1 MTIIIN
7 KSKFFITITGEFY
20 TGGAALIDSFRIY
33 KKANALVNRIGTRD
47 TRQIAN
53 ELGIKIYYEDY
64 DDLLGMYTYRWKQR
78 IIFINNNLDEHMR
91 QMVLAHEIG
100 HDIFHRNL
108 ASNGLKEFELF
119 DMKNTTEYEANIFG
133 SHLLIDNDEVLTLA
147 RDGYDIV
154 QISSML
160 NSHINLLLIKMQEMN
175 KMGHDFNVPYRP
187 EGDFLKKIKV

>member
-1 MTIIIN
+1 M
-7 KSKFFITITGEFY
+7 GVY
-20 TGGAALIDSFRIY
+20 DLIDSLEIF
-33 KKANALVNRIGTRD
+33 KKAEQLIQKAGTNNVMK
-47 TRQIAN
+47 IASY
-53 ELGIKIYYEDY
+53 LGVKLYYGNY
-64 DDLLGMYTYRWKQR
+64 DNLLGMYTYKWKHR
-78 IIFINNNLDEHMR
+78 MIFLNSNLEDYML

-133 SHLLIDNDEVLTLA
+133 SHLLIDNDEVLALA

-175 KMGHDFNVPYRP
+175 KMGYDFNVPYRP
-187 EGDFLKKIKV
+187 ESDFLKKIKV

>member
-1 MTIIIN
+1 M
-7 KSKFFITITGEFY
+7 FI
-20 TGGAALIDSFRIY
+20 GGDALIDSFRIY
-33 KKANALVNRIGTRD
+33 KKANALVKRIGTRD
-47 TRQIAN
+47 TRQIAS
-53 ELGIKIYYEDY
+53 ELGIKIYYESY

-78 IIFINNNLDEHMR
+78 IIFINNNLDDHMR

-119 DMKNTTEYEANIFG
+119 DMKNTTEYEANIFC

-175 KMGHDFNVPYRP
+175 KMGYDFNVPYRP
-187 EGDFLKKIKV
+187 ESDFLKKIKV

>member
-1 MTIIIN
+1 M
-7 KSKFFITITGEFY
+7 
-20 TGGAALIDSFRIY
+20 IDSFRIY
-33 KKANALVNRIGTRD
+33 KKANALVKRIGTRD

-53 ELGIKIYYEDY
+53 ELGIKIYYENY

-78 IIFINNNLDEHMR
+78 IIFINNNLDDHMR

-119 DMKNTTEYEANIFG
+119 DMKNTTEYEANIFC
-133 SHLLIDNDEVLTLA
+133 SHLLIDNDEVLALA

-175 KMGHDFNVPYRP
+175 KMGYDFNVPYRP
-187 EGDFLKKIKV
+187 ESDFLKNIKV

>member
-1 MTIIIN
+1 M
-7 KSKFFITITGEFY
+7 
-20 TGGAALIDSFRIY
+20 IDSFRIY

-53 ELGIKIYYEDY
+53 ELGIKIYYENY

-78 IIFINNNLDEHMR
+78 IIFINNNLDDHMR
-91 QMVLAHEIG
+91 QIVLAHEIG

-119 DMKNTTEYEANIFG
+119 YMKNTTEYEANIFG
-133 SHLLIDNDEVLTLA
+133 SHLLIDNDQVLALA

-175 KMGHDFNVPYRP
+175 KMGYDFNVPYRP
-187 EGDFLKKIKV
+187 EGDFLKKIKI

>member
-1 MTIIIN
+1 M
-7 KSKFFITITGEFY
+7 FI
-20 TGGAALIDSFRIY
+20 GGAALIDSFGIY
-33 KKANALVNRIGTRD
+33 KKANALVKRIGTRD

-53 ELGIKIYYEDY
+53 ELGIKIYYEGY

-78 IIFINNNLDEHMR
+78 MIFINNNLDDHMR

-119 DMKNTTEYEANIFG
+119 DMKNNTEYEANIFG

-175 KMGHDFNVPYRP
+175 KMGYDFNVPYRP

>member
-1 MTIIIN
+1 M
-7 KSKFFITITGEFY
+7 
-20 TGGAALIDSFRIY
+20 GGAALIDSFGIY
-33 KKANALVNRIGTRD
+33 KKATALIKHTGTRD
-47 TRQIAN
+47 ARKIAD
-53 ELGIKIYYEDY
+53 ELGIKIYYENY
-64 DDLLGMYTYRWKQR
+64 DDLLGMYTCRWKQR
-78 IIFINNNLDEHMR
+78 MIFINNNLDDHMR

-108 ASNGLKEFELF
+108 ASHGLKEFELF

-133 SHLLIDNDEVLTLA
+133 SHLLIDNDEVLALA

-175 KMGHDFNVPYRP
+175 KMGYDFNVPYRP
-187 EGDFLKKIKV
+187 ESNFLKKIKI

>member
-1 MTIIIN
+1 
-7 KSKFFITITGEFY
+7 
-20 TGGAALIDSFRIY
+20 
-33 KKANALVNRIGTRD
+33 
-47 TRQIAN
+47 
-53 ELGIKIYYEDY
+53 
-64 DDLLGMYTYRWKQR
+64 
-78 IIFINNNLDEHMR
+78 MR

-133 SHLLIDNDEVLTLA
+133 SHLLIDNDEVLALA

-175 KMGHDFNVPYRP
+175 KMGYDFNVPYRP

>member
-1 MTIIIN
+1 M
-7 KSKFFITITGEFY
+7 
-20 TGGAALIDSFRIY
+20 
-33 KKANALVNRIGTRD
+33 GTRD
-47 TRQIAN
+47 TRKIAS
-53 ELGIKIYYEDY
+53 ELGIKVYYDNYSE
-64 DDLLGMYTYRWKQR
+64 LLGMYTCRWKQR
-78 IIFINNNLDEHMR
+78 MVFLNNNLDDQML

-100 HDIFHRNL
+100 HDIYHRNL

-119 DMKNTTEYEANIFG
+119 NIKNTTEYEANIFG
-133 SHLLIDNDEVLTLA
+133 SHLLIDNGEVLTLA

-175 KMGHDFNVPYRP
+175 KMGYDFNVPFHP

>member
-1 MTIIIN
+1 M
-7 KSKFFITITGEFY
+7 
-20 TGGAALIDSFRIY
+20 IDSFGIY
-33 KKANALVNRIGTRD
+33 KKANALVKRIGTRD

-53 ELGIKIYYEDY
+53 ELGIKIYYEGY

-78 IIFINNNLDEHMR
+78 MIFINNNLDDHMR

-119 DMKNTTEYEANIFG
+119 DMKNNTEYEANIFG

-175 KMGHDFNVPYRP
+175 KMGYDFNVPYRP

>member
-1 MTIIIN
+1 
-7 KSKFFITITGEFY
+7 
-20 TGGAALIDSFRIY
+20 LIDSFRIY

-53 ELGIKIYYEDY
+53 ELGIKIYYESY

-78 IIFINNNLDEHMR
+78 IIFINNNLDDHMR

-133 SHLLIDNDEVLTLA
+133 SLLIDNDEVLALA

-175 KMGHDFNVPYRP
+175 KMGYDFNVPYRP
-187 EGDFLKKIKV
+187 ESDFLKKIKV

>member
-1 MTIIIN
+1 L
-7 KSKFFITITGEFY
+7 FI
-20 TGGAALIDSFRIY
+20 GGAALIDSFRIY
-33 KKANALVNRIGTRD
+33 KKANALVKRIGTRD

-53 ELGIKIYYEDY
+53 ELGIKIYYESY

-133 SHLLIDNDEVLTLA
+133 SHLLIDNDEVLALA

-175 KMGHDFNVPYRP
+175 KMGYDFNVPYRP

>member
-1 MTIIIN
+1 M
-7 KSKFFITITGEFY
+7 
-20 TGGAALIDSFRIY
+20 IDSFRIY

-53 ELGIKIYYEDY
+53 ELGIKIYYENY

-78 IIFINNNLDEHMR
+78 IIFINNNLDDHMR

-119 DMKNTTEYEANIFG
+119 DMKNTTEYEANIFC
-133 SHLLIDNDEVLTLA
+133 SHLLIDNDEVLALA

-175 KMGHDFNVPYRP
+175 KMGYDFNVPYRP